1 MYHHFLAASLYSIYG
16 GYSLQLDLMMMLS
29 HHSIHDLFM
38 WKEVGDT

>member
-1 MYHHFLAASLYSIYG
+1 MYHHFFAASLYSIHD

-29 HHSIHDLFM
+29 HHYTRDLFM